1 MILHNSTSILI
12 TIRFQK
18 FGSSYIEYIPNDE
31 QKAIEKGES
40 LRFTLND
47 LVFGKYV
54 GYTSDKTTPF
64 YDCYIKRRG
73 TLYTTLKNAVKVA
86 DKKAQYDECAK
97 RLLGQKIILAHI
109 LAKTV
114 KEFRGMKPEEVVSYI
129 EGEPYI
135 RAVPIDSGM
144 TNIWDSEQQIV
155 GLNTENQEVLEGLIR
170 FDIIFYVRR
179 MNRLSQIIIN
189 VEAQKDEHDKYDILN
204 RAIFYVCRL
213 ISSQKERDF
222 SGSNY
227 NDIKQVY
234 SIWICMNMKDN
245 VMNHI
250 AMSDRKIIGDYDW
263 KGNLDL
269 TNTIMI
275 GLAKRIPEH
284 TEQYELHRLLGALL
298 SDEMSVNKKIG
309 IIEQEYDISTEENAE
324 EEMKI
329 MCNLGQGI
337 EDRGIEKGEERMG
350 RLINKLME
358 LNCQDDIKK
367 VISDRLYRKKLFEK
381 FEI

>member
-1 MILHNSTSILI
+1 M
-12 TIRFQK
+12 
-18 FGSSYIEYIPNDE
+18 
-31 QKAIEKGES
+31 
-40 LRFTLND
+40 
-47 LVFGKYV
+47 
-54 GYTSDKTTPF
+54 
-64 YDCYIKRRG
+64 
-73 TLYTTLKNAVKVA
+73 YTTLKNVVKAA
-86 DKKAQYDECAK
+86 DEKAQYDECAK

-135 RAVPIDSGM
+135 RAVPIDPGM
-144 TNIWDSEQQIV
+144 TNIWNSEQQIV
-155 GLNTENQEVLEGLIR
+155 GLNMENQEILEGLIR

-189 VEAQKDEHDKYDILN
+189 VEAQKDEPDKYDILN

-250 AMSDRKIIGDYDW
+250 AMSDRKVIGDHNW
-263 KGNLDL
+263 KGNLD
-269 TNTIMI
+269 
-275 GLAKRIPEH
+275 
-284 TEQYELHRLLGALL
+284 
-298 SDEMSVNKKIG
+298 
-309 IIEQEYDISTEENAE
+309 
-324 EEMKI
+324 
-329 MCNLGQGI
+329 NL
-337 EDRGIEKGEERMG
+337 
-350 RLINKLME
+350 
-358 LNCQDDIKK
+358 
-367 VISDRLYRKKLFEK
+367 
-381 FEI
+381 

>member
-1 MILHNSTSILI
+1 MILHNGTSILI

-155 GLNTENQEVLEGLIR
+155 GLNTENQEILEGLIR

-189 VEAQKDEHDKYDILN
+189 VEAQKDEPDKYDILN

-227 NDIKQVY
+227 NDIKQV
-234 SIWICMNMKDN
+234 
-245 VMNHI
+245 
-250 AMSDRKIIGDYDW
+250 
-263 KGNLDL
+263 
-269 TNTIMI
+269 
-275 GLAKRIPEH
+275 
-284 TEQYELHRLLGALL
+284 
-298 SDEMSVNKKIG
+298 SVNKKIS

>member
-1 MILHNSTSILI
+1 M
-12 TIRFQK
+12 
-18 FGSSYIEYIPNDE
+18 
-31 QKAIEKGES
+31 
-40 LRFTLND
+40 
-47 LVFGKYV
+47 
-54 GYTSDKTTPF
+54 
-64 YDCYIKRRG
+64 
-73 TLYTTLKNAVKVA
+73 YTTLKNAVKVA
-86 DKKAQYDECAK
+86 DKKVQYDECAK

-155 GLNTENQEVLEGLIR
+155 GLNTENQEVLEGLSR

-189 VEAQKDEHDKYDILN
+189 VEAQKDEPDKYDILN

-269 TNTIMI
+269 TNIIMI

-298 SDEMSVNKKIG
+298 SDEMSVNKKNRYYRTG
-309 IIEQEYDISTEENAE
+309 IRYINRGKCRGGDENY
-324 EEMKI
+324 
-329 MCNLGQGI
+329 
-337 EDRGIEKGEERMG
+337 
-350 RLINKLME
+350 
-358 LNCQDDIKK
+358 
-367 VISDRLYRKKLFEK
+367 V
-381 FEI
+381 

>member
-1 MILHNSTSILI
+1 M
-12 TIRFQK
+12 
-18 FGSSYIEYIPNDE
+18 
-31 QKAIEKGES
+31 
-40 LRFTLND
+40 
-47 LVFGKYV
+47 
-54 GYTSDKTTPF
+54 
-64 YDCYIKRRG
+64 
-73 TLYTTLKNAVKVA
+73 YTTLKNAVKVA

-97 RLLGQKIILAHI
+97 RLLGQKIILAYI

-155 GLNTENQEVLEGLIR
+155 GLNTENQEILEGLIR

-189 VEAQKDEHDKYDILN
+189 VEAQKDEPDKYDILN

-234 SIWICMNMKDN
+234 SIWN

-269 TNTIMI
+269 TNIIMI

-298 SDEMSVNKKIG
+298 SDEMSVNKKIS